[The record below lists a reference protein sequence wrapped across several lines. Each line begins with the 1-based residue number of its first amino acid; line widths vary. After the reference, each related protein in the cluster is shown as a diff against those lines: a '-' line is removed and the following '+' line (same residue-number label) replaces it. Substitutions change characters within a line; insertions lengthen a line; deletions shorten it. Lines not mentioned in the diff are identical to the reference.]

1 MTARRWLVVT
11 GISGS
16 GRTTALRA
24 LEDCGWYCVD
34 NLPADVL
41 IQLHE
46 SMERSHSATPIA
58 VGIDIRSI
66 GNMDGLDRSL
76 DALRAVGASLSLLY
90 LDCSDDVLIRR
101 FAETRRKHPVQQ
113 ADSIPDAIAR
123 ERERMI
129 AMRER
134 TALVLD
140 TSELNVH
147 QLKARIADLFGD
159 TNTAAQRM
167 QIAVSSFG
175 FKHGPP
181 RDADWIFDAR
191 GLPNPHFVPELR
203 PRSGTDPEVAEFVMG
218 QAGGATLLSYLVG
231 LLTYALPLHVQEGR
245 ALVSI
250 AIGCTGGR
258 HRSVALAEALA
269 AVLEPMG
276 HGRITV
282 SHRDRDNLRRTL

>member
-34 NLPADVL
+34 NLPADML
-41 IQLHE
+41 LDLHE

-66 GNMDGLDRSL
+66 GNITLFDRSL
-76 DALRAVGASLSLLY
+76 DALRAVDASLSLLY

-123 ERERMI
+123 ERERMT

-147 QLKARIADLFGD
+147 QLKARIAELFGD
-159 TNTAAQRM
+159 PSASAQRM

-203 PRSGTDPEVAEFVMG
+203 PRSGTDPEVADYVLQ
-218 QAGGATLLSYLVG
+218 QAGGSTLLGHILQ
-231 LLTYALPLHVQEGR
+231 LMTYTLPLHVQEGR

-269 AVLEPMG
+269 AALEPLG
-276 HGRITV
+276 HGRVTLN
-282 SHRDRDNLRRTL
+282 HRDRDSVRRTF

>member
-34 NLPADVL
+34 NLPADML
-41 IQLHE
+41 LQLHE
-46 SMERSHSATPIA
+46 SMVRSQSTTPVAI
-58 VGIDIRSI
+58 GIDIRSRGSI
-66 GNMDGLDRSL
+66 DVLDRSL
-76 DALRAVGASLSLLY
+76 DALRAVGADPSLLY

-101 FAETRRKHPVQQ
+101 FAETRRRHPVQQ

-123 ERERMI
+123 ERDRMA

-134 TALVLD
+134 TALRLD

-147 QLKARIADLFGD
+147 QLKARIADLFGEISS
-159 TNTAAQRM
+159 ASQRM

-191 GLPNPHFVPELR
+191 GLPNPHFVPELQ
-203 PRSGTDPEVAEFVMG
+203 PRSGTDPQVAEFVLH
-218 QAGGATLLSYLVG
+218 QAGGQTLLNHLIA
-231 LLTYALPLHVQEGR
+231 LLAYALPLHVHEGR
-245 ALVSI
+245 ALVSV

-269 AVLEPMG
+269 AALAPMG
-276 HGRITV
+276 HGRVTLR
-282 SHRDRDNLRRTL
+282 HRDRDSVRRTF

>member
-1 MTARRWLVVT
+1 MAGRRWLVVT

-16 GRTTALRA
+16 GRTTALHA

-34 NLPADVL
+34 NLPADML
-41 IQLHE
+41 LQLHE
-46 SMERSHSATPIA
+46 SIERNHSTTPVA

-66 GNMDGLDRSL
+66 GTVPLVDKSL
-76 DALRAVGASLSLLY
+76 EALRAVGAKPSLLY
-90 LDCSDDVLIRR
+90 LDCNDDVLIRR
-101 FAETRRKHPVQQ
+101 FAETRRKHPIQQ
-113 ADSIPDAIAR
+113 ADSIPEAIAR
-123 ERERMI
+123 ERERMT

-147 QLKARIADLFGD
+147 QLKLRVSELFGD
-159 TNTAAQRM
+159 TTTTAQRM

-175 FKHGPP
+175 FKHGVP
-181 RDADWIFDAR
+181 RDADWMFDAR

-203 PRSGTDPEVAEFVMG
+203 PYSGTDAAVADYVLHT
-218 QAGGATLLSYLVG
+218 AGGAKLLEHILELV
-231 LLTYALPLHVQEGR
+231 TFALPLHLSEGR

-269 AVLEPMG
+269 QALVPLG
-276 HGRITV
+276 LGRVTV
-282 SHRDRDNLRRTL
+282 SHRDRDAQRRTL